1 MGHMS
6 QQVSRDIM
14 FLNGRLLV
22 YMYICMF
29 VYLIVLV
36 IFNHVFMYI
45 HFIVITDDKGLPLET
60 SDIFLIIFL

>member
-1 MGHMS
+1 MGHTS
-6 QQVSRDIM
+6 QQVSRDM

-29 VYLIVLV
+29 VYLIALV
-36 IFNHVFMYI
+36 VFNHVFMYS
-45 HFIVITDDKGLPLET
+45 HFTVITDDKGLPLET